1 MSLFTVR
8 PKQDEGGGRSHLV
21 VCMSFLVTDSLVLG
35 ELSVGTVRPEHN
47 SYFYRQ
53 AGLGWAGMLRL
64 RPTIVLESQAGRGKV
79 GRREGQTAVSF
90 SPPTSYTT
98 PHHTTQ

>member
-1 MSLFTVR
+1 
-8 PKQDEGGGRSHLV
+8 
-21 VCMSFLVTDSLVLG
+21 MSFLVTDSLVLG

-79 GRREGQTAVSF
+79 GRREGEKDRQRYPSLLP
-90 SPPTSYTT
+90 PPTQ
-98 PHHTTQ
+98 HHTTQSQYLKNLK